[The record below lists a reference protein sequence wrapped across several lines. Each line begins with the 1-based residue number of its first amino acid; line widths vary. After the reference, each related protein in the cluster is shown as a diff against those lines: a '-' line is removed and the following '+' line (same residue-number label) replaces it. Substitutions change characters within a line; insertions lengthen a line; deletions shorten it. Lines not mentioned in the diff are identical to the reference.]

1 MIRKHTMLSVC
12 AIGAGIVGLAS
23 TESAMAFQFGN
34 ADPNDPSTVEL
45 VGVVRD
51 FRAHNVDG
59 GHPDFGREP
68 VDGPGLTMGLVE
80 TELDAEGKPAFTG
93 MGRFVEQQWR
103 DSAGDPIC
111 PLFYDALKG
120 DAAGV
125 WGADTDQSVNSDSSF
140 RQWFRNIPGVN
151 VAARF
156 PIVMRQETAGGN
168 YVFEGKLDTQF
179 AKFSPG
185 GNNKNHEFTYE
196 IEMEFRHLQG
206 TGNELVFTADDDF
219 WVFIDGKLVVDLGG
233 LHGRQT
239 QVVHLDRV
247 PWLVSG
253 EVYQMKVFY
262 ANRLKNASY
271 IRIESSFAL
280 RPGALPDVMGLFD

>member
-1 MIRKHTMLSVC
+1 MIRNHRMMSVC
-12 AIGAGIVGLAS
+12 AVGAGLLGLACPE
-23 TESAMAFQFGN
+23 TAMAFQFGN

-45 VGVVRD
+45 VGLVRD
-51 FRAHNVDG
+51 FRAHNADG

-68 VDGPGLTMGLVE
+68 ADGSGLTMGLVE
-80 TELDAEGKPAFTG
+80 TTLDAEGKPVFTG

-103 DSAGDPIC
+103 DSAANPIC
-111 PLFYDALKG
+111 PEFYDAGRG
-120 DAAGV
+120 DVAGV
-125 WGADTDQSVNSDSSF
+125 WGAETDQGVTSASTF
-140 RQWFRNIPGVN
+140 RQWFRNVPGLN

-156 PIVMRQETAGGN
+156 PIVMKQETAGGN

-179 AKFSPG
+179 AKFNPG
-185 GNNKNHEFTYE
+185 GKNKNHEYTFE
-196 IEMEFRHLQG
+196 IEMDFIHQQG
-206 TGNELVFTADDDF
+206 SGNELVFTADDDF
-219 WVFIDGKLVVDLGG
+219 WVFIDGRLVVDLGG
-233 LHGRQT
+233 LHGRET

-253 EVYQMKVFY
+253 QKYSMKVFY